1 MPPLPRLLLTGPPY
15 TLGHLHG
22 THFRPAIHRTIAFY
36 SSLFLSTTKKS
47 WPEIIS
53 LASLFLPFIK
63 SHLPS
68 LLTEMQG
75 LADGAQRDLLEIIA
89 INVRTEINFGLFSD
103 GCTAVGWTD
112 AQGGGGS
119 ILAQNWDWME
129 KQKENLV
136 LLDVQGE
143 GKVRFQ
149 VMTEAGL
156 VGKIGMNEKG
166 VGVCLNAIRRKGMD
180 VGKLPC
186 HLALRVVLECETRE
200 EAVGRLE
207 SWGVASACHMLVGDE
222 EGMVGLEWSSEMGRK
237 IEMDGKG
244 RVLHSNHYL
253 HEDLK
258 EGDTMWLKDSG
269 FRVKRIEEL
278 CDKLKSPTLKG
289 VQGLFT
295 DEENYP
301 AAICR
306 KQEGDVTSATL
317 FNIVMDL
324 KAKKAK
330 ILLGRPVAP
339 EDEIEISF

>member
-15 TLGHLHG
+15 TLGHQHG
-22 THFRPAIHRTIAFY
+22 TSLRPAIHRTIAFY
-36 SSLFLSTTKKS
+36 STLFLSTTQKT
-47 WPEIIS
+47 WPEILS

-103 GCTAVGWTD
+103 GCTAVGWTEGG
-112 AQGGGGS
+112 QGEGGS

-129 KQKENLV
+129 EQKENLV
-136 LLDVQGE
+136 LLDVRGE

-149 VMTEAGL
+149 MVTEAGL

-186 HLALRVVLECETRE
+186 HLALRVVLECESRE
-200 EAVGRLE
+200 EAVGR
-207 SWGVASACHMLVGDE
+207 
-222 EGMVGLEWSSEMGRK
+222 

-244 RVLHSNHYL
+244 RVFHSNHYL
-253 HEDLK
+253 HDDMK

-278 CDKLKSPTLKG
+278 CDKLEAPTLEG

-324 KAKKAK
+324 EAKKAK

-339 EDEIEISF
+339 EDEVEISF